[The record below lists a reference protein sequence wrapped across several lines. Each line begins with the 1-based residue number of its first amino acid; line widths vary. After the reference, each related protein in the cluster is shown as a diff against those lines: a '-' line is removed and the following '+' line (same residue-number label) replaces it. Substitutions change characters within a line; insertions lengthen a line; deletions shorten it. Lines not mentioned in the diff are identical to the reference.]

1 MGLSYMISAEKGGGV
16 SRNAAHLR
24 TNSIDFADK
33 EGVRGKKMAKLCG
46 RHIWK
51 PPKGIEAADDGGGG

>member
-1 MGLSYMISAEKGGGV
+1 M

-51 PPKGIEAADDGGGG
+51 PPKGIKAADDGGGG